1 MTDINIKISN
11 KVTDEEKR
19 EARRLYMQQYMAKKY
34 ADPEYRQKILDT
46 NRASKV
52 KRWTENPEFRER
64 ANAKSR
70 ENYHKYKE
78 AYAKV
83 RQEMQATN

>member
-52 KRWTENPEFRER
+52 KRCC
-64 ANAKSR
+64 K
-70 ENYHKYKE
+70 
-78 AYAKV
+78 
-83 RQEMQATN
+83 